1 MNVPLANYRDL
12 GPYSDWVG
20 HELQARRPGW
30 SAPAEAAS
38 LDTDALRARV
48 LEALGVPTSC
58 EEPTAPTVVA
68 TWQEEGLEGEFIS
81 WSVGYGPPTEAFLL
95 RPAGASAPLP
105 GVLALHDHGGFKFY
119 GKEKIADGPHG
130 APPAVRDGREN
141 HYGGR
146 AFANSLAREGFV
158 VLVHDTFT
166 WGSRRFRL
174 GGELAVPGAGPGPSD
189 GGAKE
194 GGGAG
199 ARAAAP
205 GNDAIA
211 AYNAAAGLHEHVV
224 EKYCRLLGT
233 TYSAVVSRE
242 DRMALSYLGS
252 RPEVDGDRLGCIGL
266 SGGGLR
272 AGMLQAS
279 SPKISAA
286 VAVGL
291 MTTYEGL
298 LDHNV
303 VSHTW
308 MLFPAGWPA
317 LGDWPELVGCR
328 PSSPL
333 LVQYDRDD
341 ELFTMGGMTA
351 ADQRLRQL
359 YEAAG
364 NPAGYTGKFYDGPHK
379 FDLEMQHDAFA
390 WLSSRLG
397 RPRSGS

>member
-1 MNVPLANYRDL
+1 MNVSPANYRDL
-12 GPYSDWVG
+12 GDYSDWVG

-30 SAPAEAAS
+30 SAAPEAPS
-38 LDTDALRARV
+38 LDISALRARV
-48 LEALGVPTSC
+48 LEALGVPTYP
-58 EEPTAPTVVA
+58 EEPEAPTVLA

-81 WSVGYGPPTEAFLL
+81 WSVGYGPATEAYLL
-95 RPAGASAPLP
+95 RPAGAPGPLP

-119 GKEKIADGPHG
+119 GKEKIADGAHG
-130 APPAVRDGREN
+130 APPAVREGRDN

-174 GGELAVPGAGPGPSD
+174 GEELAAAGAGPRPTD
-189 GGAKE
+189 GSAKE
-194 GGGAG
+194 EGGDGAWAG
-199 ARAAAP
+199 AP

-233 TYSAVVSRE
+233 TYAAVVSRE

-252 RPEVDGDRLGCIGL
+252 RPEVDADRLGCIGL

-308 MLFPAGWPA
+308 MLYPAGWPT

-341 ELFTMGGMTA
+341 ELFTMPGMTA
-351 ADQRLRQL
+351 ADHRLRQL

-364 NPAGYTGKFYDGPHK
+364 NPAGYTGRFYDGPHK
-379 FDLEMQHDAFA
+379 FDLEMQQDAFA

-397 RPRSGS
+397 RPPAPS